1 MEGNF
6 PTNTYNRKCSIVVK
20 KKYDGFLFRIS
31 SAYNLIQSGKKSNST
46 YKRTSI
52 IEPKSTYLFL
62 FSEYGVKLAKDDL
75 FANILPNMLELTDY
89 EEKYMTPEERKNR
102 GPVYFYLF
110 GRNVHS

>member
-1 MEGNF
+1 MI
-6 PTNTYNRKCSIVVK
+6 S
-20 KKYDGFLFRIS
+20 DGTTLLGHTVLTQSSYIIFFFFL
-31 SAYNLIQSGKKSNST
+31 
-46 YKRTSI
+46 
-52 IEPKSTYLFL
+52 
-62 FSEYGVKLAKDDL
+62 EYGVKLAKDDL

>member
-1 MEGNF
+1 M
-6 PTNTYNRKCSIVVK
+6 
-20 KKYDGFLFRIS
+20 
-31 SAYNLIQSGKKSNST
+31 IQSGKKSNST

-89 EEKYMTPEERKNR
+89 EEQYMTPEERKNR
-102 GPVYFYLF
+102 GFQVKSKFYKKHGATFFYDVTRKLGPLDF
-110 GRNVHS
+110 TQYRSKSSSF